1 MTAQLQFQRSCR
13 VTIGTVQI
21 VGLATRFEIKKNLKN
36 QPNEANIR
44 ILNLQTSTR
53 KAIESAKSLPC
64 KVEAGYGTDLHTLF
78 SGNVRRKYSVVD
90 GNDIITTIATGES
103 DVAYTTQRLSLQLP
117 KSSKPKDILT
127 AVGQLMGVS
136 EGNVANVVAN
146 GRTTGSAT
154 QFHGNA
160 NATMTQVAR
169 ASGLE
174 WSIQNGA
181 LQLLPIGKTLPST
194 QIVQLTPTSGLV
206 GSPSVDNKGVMK
218 ARALIQPGLL
228 PGRGVSVQAFGVK
241 GTFRIEE
248 VVFTGD
254 TWGVEW
260 YADISGRR
268 VAA

>member
-1 MTAQLQFQRSCR
+1 MSSQFQRSCR
-13 VTIGTVQI
+13 VTIGTIQI

-90 GNDIITTIATGES
+90 GNDIITTIAAGES
-103 DVAYTTQRLSLQLP
+103 DVAYTTQRMQLQIA
-117 KSSKPKDILT
+117 KGASAKQILI
-127 AVGQLMGVS
+127 AAGQLMGATI
-136 EGNVANVVAN
+136 GNLANLDVV
-146 GRTTGSAT
+146 GRAAGSAT
-154 QFHGNA
+154 QIHGNA
-160 NATMTQVAR
+160 GANFTQLCR
-169 ASGLE
+169 AYGYE
-174 WSIQNGA
+174 WSIQNNA
-181 LQLLPIGKTLPST
+181 LQVLPIGKTLPSV
-194 QIVQLTPTSGLV
+194 QIVQLTPASGLV

-260 YADISGRR
+260 YTDISGRR
-268 VAA
+268 PAA